1 MRVAVVA
8 LAVLVLVFSCDSERM
23 YEKNFD
29 FDSRFWL
36 ISEKPLFEF
45 VISDSIQKYNL
56 YCNIRNSV
64 SYPYSRLFVKAYL
77 QDSAGR
83 VLQDKLTEVFLFDPK
98 TGKPFGESG
107 IGDIYDQRVPVMNN
121 VTFPSRGE
129 YKMKFEQYMR
139 LDSLQGILAIGL
151 RVEKS
156 DLQND

>member
-1 MRVAVVA
+1 MRIAVVA
-8 LAVLVLVFSCDSERM
+8 LTLLAVVLSCDSERL

-36 ISEKPLFEF
+36 ISEQPYFEF
-45 VISDSIQKYNL
+45 VISDSIQAYNL

-64 SYPYSRLFVKAYL
+64 SYPYSRLYVNAYL

-83 VLQDKLTEVFLFDPK
+83 VLQKKMTEVFLFDPK

-107 IGDIYDQRVPVMNN
+107 IGDIYDHRIPVLNN
-121 VTFPSRGE
+121 YTFPYRGKF
-129 YKMKFEQYMR
+129 KMKFEQHMR
-139 LDSLQGILAIGL
+139 LDSLQGILAVGL

-156 DLQND
+156 RLSQ